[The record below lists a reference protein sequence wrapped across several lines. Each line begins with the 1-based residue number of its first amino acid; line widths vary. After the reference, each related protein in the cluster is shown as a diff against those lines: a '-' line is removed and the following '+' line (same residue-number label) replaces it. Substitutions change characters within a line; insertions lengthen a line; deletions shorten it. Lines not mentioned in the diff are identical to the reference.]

1 MGKAGSTLL
10 AITFGCSFLFIGRPR
25 RLDRNPQTPVAE
37 YVRLPWSNPQLLGMI
52 LSIPKPAIAVLATL
66 NTKGKEARFVADALQ
81 RAGATPWIVDLS
93 LKSHDIEGADVE
105 GATVAAAAGASWET
119 LDERSRH
126 DAAAVM
132 VEGGTKLLLEKFL
145 AGQIDGAIGLGGA
158 NGTNLVCSV
167 LRSLPYLLPKVV
179 VSAVAGTA
187 AVQWYVAESDIAM
200 YPSIGDV
207 ALNRVTG
214 SIMENAALAVAA
226 AARNRAAKQG
236 VGHEKSP
243 LVAVSSFGGTAG
255 CVDRVGERLEKMG
268 YEVILFHASGVGGK
282 SLERLA
288 ASGELAG
295 VVDITT
301 HELTDLIVNGVYSAG
316 NTRLT
321 RAGAAVLPQV
331 IVPGA
336 IDHANF
342 WVGHVPECY
351 KAREFFQYNAQ
362 NLLMRTNA
370 EEFEKLGHE
379 FANRINAA
387 KGPVRVLVPLEGFS
401 EHTKRRAHDL
411 AGNDRGPWKR
421 PEDYRL
427 FVNSLKPQ
435 LKAARIDELALHIN
449 DSSFADACVDAFV
462 EIATQHP
469 PTYDR

>member
-1 MGKAGSTLL
+1 
-10 AITFGCSFLFIGRPR
+10 
-25 RLDRNPQTPVAE
+25 
-37 YVRLPWSNPQLLGMI
+37 
-52 LSIPKPAIAVLATL
+52 LATL
-66 NTKGKEARFVADALQ
+66 NTKGKEARFVAGVLE
-81 RAGATPWIVDLS
+81 RAGATPLVIDLS
-93 LKSHDIEGADVE
+93 LKAHDVDGAGVA
-105 GATVAAAAGASWET
+105 GASVAAAAGTSWQT
-119 LDERSRH
+119 LTERSRQ

-132 VEGGTKLLLEKFL
+132 VEGGTKLLLDKFL
-145 AGQIDGAIGLGGA
+145 AGEIDGAIGLGGA
-158 NGTNLVCSV
+158 NGTNLVCAV
-167 LRSLPYLLPKVV
+167 LRSLPYLVPKVV

-207 ALNRVTG
+207 ALNRITG
-214 SIMENAALAVAA
+214 SVMESAALAVVA
-226 AARNRAAKQG
+226 AARNRTAKQG
-236 VGHEKSP
+236 VRSDEPP

-255 CVDRVGERLEKMG
+255 CVDRVSERLEGMG

-301 HELTDLIVNGVYSAG
+301 HELTDLIVDGVYSAG
-316 NTRLT
+316 DARLT
-321 RAGAAVLPQV
+321 CAGAAGLPQV

-342 WVGHVPECY
+342 WVGHVPEPY

-370 EEFEKLGHE
+370 KEFEKLGHE
-379 FANRINAA
+379 FASRINAA

-411 AGNDRGPWKR
+411 AGNDKGPWKR
-421 PEDYRL
+421 PEDYRA
-427 FVNSLKPQ
+427 FVSSLKPQ
-435 LKAARIDELALHIN
+435 LKVARIDELELHIN
-449 DSSFADACVDAFV
+449 DTKFADACVDAFV
-462 EIATQHP
+462 AIARPLAREHSQGPH
-469 PTYDR
+469 DQ